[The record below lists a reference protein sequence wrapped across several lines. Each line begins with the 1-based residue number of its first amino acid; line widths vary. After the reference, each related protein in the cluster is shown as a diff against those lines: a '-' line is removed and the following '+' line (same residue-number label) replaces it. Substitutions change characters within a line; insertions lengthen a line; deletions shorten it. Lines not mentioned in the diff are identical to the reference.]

1 MDFLLDIAK
10 RRESEAV
17 KESKKID
24 SFYIEE
30 SLSFKSSLFAASRR
44 KKKRSGKSKSHEK
57 YDFRFITSYI
67 YSKEHLSGFHFVLFP
82 ILASFIIEFS
92 PLLCT
97 NTKEQ

>member
-1 MDFLLDIAK
+1 MKHLISIYSLPAAKIFASPPVLKSLVNISHRSFMDFLLDIAK

-44 KKKRSGKSKSHEK
+44 KKK
-57 YDFRFITSYI
+57 
-67 YSKEHLSGFHFVLFP
+67 
-82 ILASFIIEFS
+82 
-92 PLLCT
+92 
-97 NTKEQ
+97 